1 MRSKSEFYS
10 IFGQIDGVVAEAM
23 VAEGKA
29 TKIAQDMIPPTALF
43 DEQGRKAMFAIVLP
57 NEHLGEYERRV
68 RDLLA

>member
-1 MRSKSEFYS
+1 
-10 IFGQIDGVVAEAM
+10 M

-57 NEHLGEYERRV
+57 NQHLGEYERRV